1 MRRALVIRIGA
12 IAVITA
18 SVVAGCYVQSAPP
31 AAPAPPPPAPN
42 AYYYGAARPGAPPP
56 AWAYPQLA
64 QAEAAQRNAVRSMP
78 PPPAPNVP
86 AQINVGLAA
95 MARTL
100 AKGCL
105 PFQVAPGSFV
115 RLDCRRYTKI
125 TNAKAV
131 NAQRTLSLYDFGAG
145 QLRLDPSS
153 LGGVSPPRFLTGLE
167 SLFQGLL
174 PPSPAPAPAPTAP
187 VSPTP
192 SPAPAPTQPLPA
204 VVDHR
209 LQGIEGPVKD
219 QQVVGACTAFSLSS
233 VMDNAIRRLNGNDV
247 VSAMHVWSRY
257 ADATMPSAESRNEGR
272 PLAVW
277 NDFPYDEREACRME
291 PEDDGCAEL
300 LVPPVQVNTA
310 ASDPVIQGQIRN
322 ADARGRYTISEVD
335 QIDPID
341 PNVMV
346 VALATGKDVWL
357 AMGVSQDAWTA
368 SPVQSGA
375 VVPDWMLEDGGHAVA
390 VAGYRTTQAGR
401 QFLVHNSWGTAWGQG
416 GYGWVS
422 EVMVKA
428 HGQYAY
434 TLKVVDRLAPAPP
447 PTPVPAAP
455 AGGGTSSC
463 QAGFAQLPGSP
474 VCQKRCASNNDCGP
488 GGTCVR
494 PTAVS
499 APPVCV
505 AVNPLTDDDCGEG
518 ELVDIVTGQCAAACA
533 NNWRPAGGWCP
544 FGR

>member
-1 MRRALVIRIGA
+1 MQRALAIQVGA
-12 IAVITA
+12 IGGALTAVA
-18 SVVAGCYVQSAPP
+18 AGCYVQSAPP
-31 AAPAPPPPAPN
+31 AAPPPPPSP
-42 AYYYGAARPGAPPP
+42 YYYGAARPGAPPP

-64 QAEAAQRNAVRSMP
+64 QAEAAQRNTVRSAP

-105 PFQVAPGSFV
+105 PFPVAPNRFV

-125 TNAKAV
+125 TSAKVV
-131 NAQRTLSLYDFGAG
+131 NAARTLSLFHLGTG
-145 QLRLDPSS
+145 PLRLDPQSV
-153 LGGVSPPRFLTGLE
+153 GDATPPLFLTGLE

-174 PPSPAPAPAPTAP
+174 PPPSAPAPPPTVAPGPAPAPAPAQTLPTA
-187 VSPTP
+187 
-192 SPAPAPTQPLPA
+192 
-204 VVDHR
+204 VDHR
-209 LQGIEGPVKD
+209 AQGIEGPIKD

-233 VMDNAIRRLNGNDV
+233 VMDNAIRRLNGSDV

-300 LVPPVQVNTA
+300 LAPPVQINTA
-310 ASDPVIQGQIRN
+310 AADPVIQGQIRT
-322 ADARGRYTISEVD
+322 ADARGRYTITEVD

-341 PNVMV
+341 PNVIAV
-346 VALATGKDVWL
+346 DVATGKDVWL

-368 SPVQSGA
+368 PQVQMSA
-375 VVPDWMLEDGGHAVA
+375 VIPDWSIEDGGHAVA
-390 VAGYRTTQAGR
+390 VAGYRMTSAGR
-401 QFLVHNSWGTAWGQG
+401 QFLVHNSWGTSWGQG
-416 GYGWVS
+416 GYAWVS
-422 EVMVKA
+422 EAMVRQ

-434 TLKVVDRLAPAPP
+434 TIVVVDRLAPAPP
-447 PTPVPAAP
+447 PTPVPTSP
-455 AGGGTSSC
+455 PGGATSAC
-463 QAGFAQLPGSP
+463 QAGFTQVPGSP
-474 VCQKRCASNNDCGP
+474 VCQKLCASSADCGG

-494 PTAVS
+494 PASVS
-499 APPVCV
+499 SPPVCV

-518 ELVDIVTGQCAAACA
+518 QLVDIVTGQCAAACA
-533 NNWRPAGGWCP
+533 NNWRPAAGWCP